1 MKIVFTLGSPKIG
14 GGTNVIFE
22 HAGRLAE
29 LGEEVYIV
37 NDKKVKYKDCAWH
50 SKAHLLKFIT
60 YKDCKNL
67 KFDIAIATWWQT
79 VYKLYN
85 INANKY
91 IYFVQSIES
100 KFYKNNELSLKTFA
114 ELTYCFGLPVITEA
128 TWIKKYLEK
137 NYGTR
142 VELVRNGI
150 RKDIYKI
157 LETEECKHKG
167 LRILVEGPVD
177 VDFKNVPK
185 TIKLVKKSRADEI
198 WLLTSSNI
206 KKYPGVDKVFS
217 NIKPAECA
225 KIYSACDAIVKLS
238 YVEGMFGPPL
248 EMFHCGGTCVVYKV
262 TGADE
267 YIINEFNGYIVKK
280 DDEDQVI
287 KCINK
292 LKDIETLNRLKK
304 NAIKTAEK
312 WDSWE
317 ASSNKFYKSIKRLNE
332 CKTPTQDDLRKSTKM
347 FLSIHE
353 FIVNESPN
361 NYSLKTKIGNYFR
374 KNMKPLYKIYYKI
387 VTKNDFE

>member
-22 HAGRLAE
+22 HAGRLVE

-37 NDKKVKYKDCAWH
+37 SDKKVKYKDCAWH

-206 KKYPGVDKVFS
+206 KKYPG
-217 NIKPAECA
+217 AECA

-248 EMFHCGGTCVVYKV
+248 EMFHCGGTCVVYNV

-267 YIINEFNGYIVKK
+267 YIINEFNGYIVEK

-292 LKDIETLNRLKK
+292 LKDVETLDRLKR

-317 ASSNKFYKSIKRLNE
+317 ESSNKFYKSIKRLNE
-332 CKTPTQDDLRKSTKM
+332 CKSPTQDDLKKSTKM
-347 FLSIHE
+347 FLSMHE
-353 FIVNESPN
+353 FIANESPN

>member
-37 NDKKVKYKDCAWH
+37 SEKKITYKDCSWH
-50 SKAHLLKFIT
+50 SKSHLLKFIT

-137 NYGTR
+137 NYGTT
-142 VELVRNGI
+142 VELVKNGI
-150 RKDIYKI
+150 RKDLYRI
-157 LETEECKHKG
+157 LNTEESIHKG

-177 VDFKNVPK
+177 VSFKNVPK

-217 NIKPAECA
+217 NIKPEECA

-248 EMFHCGGTCVVYKV
+248 EMFHCGGTCVVYNV

-292 LKDIETLNRLKK
+292 LKDIETLNRLKR

-317 ASSNKFYKSIKRLNE
+317 ESSNKFYKSIKRLNE

-353 FIVNESPN
+353 FIVNESSN